1 MPPPPPPSPTK
12 PSKPTSSSSAP
23 KSDWVET
30 ETGNKVSRRAQ
41 LHGTQHIVLGGRCVI
56 HPGVCIRGD
65 LVRPSSTSTTNPT
78 STTDP
83 KPPRSSTKPSPPPTA
98 ISLGKYTILS
108 PHVLLRPPSRP
119 SRSSPHNL
127 AYHPLAIG
135 SHTFIAARCVV
146 EAAQVG
152 DHVVVEEGSVV
163 GSMAILKDGCRVLRG
178 SVVPKG
184 MVVGAGLV
192 VGGRPARVV
201 GEVGVGWGWGED
213 EGGGGQGGGLREVWR
228 GVGRGGVGSDGKVGG
243 RGQEGEG

>member
-1 MPPPPPPSPTK
+1 MPPPPSPTK
-12 PSKPTSSSSAP
+12 PTTSKPTSSSSSSAP

-41 LHGTQHIVLGGRCVI
+41 LHGTQHITLGGRCVI

-65 LVRPSSTSTTNPT
+65 LVRPAAAPSHPPNSTSSNPQPKSSNTRHTKPTPPT
-78 STTDP
+78 SI
-83 KPPRSSTKPSPPPTA
+83 A
-98 ISLGKYTILS
+98 LGKYTILS

-119 SRSSPHNL
+119 SQSFPQGL
-127 AYHPLAIG
+127 TYHPLTLG
-135 SHTFIAARCVV
+135 SHTFIGARCVI

-163 GSMAILKDGCRVLRG
+163 GSMAILKDGCRVLKG

-192 VGGRPARVV
+192 VGGRPARVL
-201 GEVGVGWGWGED
+201 GEVGVGWGVGED
-213 EGGGGQGGGLREVWR
+213 EGVGGVGGGLRDVWR
-228 GVGRGGVGSDGKVGG
+228 GVGRGG
-243 RGQEGEG
+243 E